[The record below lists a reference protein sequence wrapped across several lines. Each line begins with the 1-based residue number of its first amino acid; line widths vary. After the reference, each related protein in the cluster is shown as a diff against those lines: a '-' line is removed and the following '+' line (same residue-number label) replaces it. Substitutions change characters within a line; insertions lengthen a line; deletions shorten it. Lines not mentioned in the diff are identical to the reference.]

1 VSFVSPLSEIP
12 VRAMRTGSRMIGGYF
27 WLALQGERDARTK
40 FLRERV

>member
-1 VSFVSPLSEIP
+1 VSFCISFVRIP
-12 VRAMRTGSRMIGGYF
+12 IRAMRTGSRMIGGYF

>member
-1 VSFVSPLSEIP
+1 LYLLCQDSDPRHADRQP
-12 VRAMRTGSRMIGGYF
+12 MIGGYF